1 MRFIF
6 FLFLTVSIKLSVAQ
20 QWIQFSQQQFYGT
33 YLNPSYTGFNKNLN
47 ATIAHRSQYVG
58 LGTKSIGTQYA
69 SFSTPLITSKFGLG
83 FRLINDF
90 IGVQRYTDVEINT
103 AYHLLEGKHKL
114 SLGVSGGLIQYGLKG
129 NELTAP
135 DGNYLPGVV
144 IHNDALL
151 PNVQSSGLAP
161 TMGFGVLYAFKNWE
175 TGVSLQNIN
184 SPSVKISNTT
194 NGTIIS
200 IARTINIHSSY
211 VIGVKNTKLK
221 TSFFCKTD
229 FNKWQAQANFL
240 VDWRKITA
248 GIGFRGYSGLNNDAV
263 IGLFGF
269 KVKERVQVAYSYDY
283 NLSFLNNSNT
293 GSHEIS
299 LKFDLP
305 RSFTQNVK
313 SNIIFN
319 PRYL

>member
-1 MRFIF
+1 M
-6 FLFLTVSIKLSVAQ
+6 
-20 QWIQFSQQQFYGT
+20 QFSQQQFYAN
-33 YLNPSYTGFNKNLN
+33 YLNPAYTGFSKNLN
-47 ATIAHRSQYVG
+47 VTLAHRSQYVG
-58 LGTKSIGTQYA
+58 LGTQAIGSQYL
-69 SFSTPLITSKFGLG
+69 SFSSPAFTSKLGLG

-90 IGVQRYTDVEINT
+90 IGLQRYTNVELHA
-103 AYHLLEGKHKL
+103 AYHLLEAKHKL
-114 SLGVSGGLIQYGLKG
+114 SFGFSGGVTQLGLKG

-135 DGNYLPGVV
+135 DGNYLPGIT
-144 IHNDALL
+144 IHNDDLL
-151 PNVQSSGLAP
+151 PEVQSGGLAP
-161 TMGFGVLYAFKNWE
+161 TVTFGVLYAYKNWE
-175 TGVSLQNIN
+175 TGVSLQNLT
-184 SPSVKISNTT
+184 SPAVKLSNTT
-194 NGTIIS
+194 NGTILS

-211 VIGVKNTKLK
+211 VIDVKNTKLK

-248 GIGFRGYSGLNNDAV
+248 GIGFRGYNGLNNDAL
-263 IGLFGF
+263 IALFGF
-269 KVKERVQVAYSYDY
+269 KVKEKIQVAYSYDY
-283 NLSFLNNSNT
+283 NLSFLNNSNS

-305 RSFTQNVK
+305 RSFAQNVK